1 MKHFLFLTLL
11 IMGCTDPATQ
21 PQTSATNQPPSPV
34 EPEPTPAPWGGLK
47 VQFVGQPLP
56 DAKQIVVM
64 LHGYGASQEDL
75 IPLGEYIGV
84 EQQCQVY
91 PEAPISVPDGGF
103 AWATEDAHWESSTKQ
118 IIALIEEL
126 HDSNQDA
133 KIAVGGFSQGA
144 TLASLLA
151 KDPELPVDDLF
162 LYSPAWLEFKSEL
175 PDKVRPDVLLAH
187 GRFDQVLPFFDAK
200 EMLGAL
206 LRHDA
211 NVNWIP
217 FNDGHTIPKQ
227 VVDATRDKLQR

>member
-1 MKHFLFLTLL
+1 M
-11 IMGCTDPATQ
+11 
-21 PQTSATNQPPSPV
+21 
-34 EPEPTPAPWGGLK
+34 
-47 VQFVGQPLP
+47 
-56 DAKQIVVM
+56 
-64 LHGYGASQEDL
+64 
-75 IPLGEYIGV
+75 
-84 EQQCQVY
+84 
-91 PEAPISVPDGGF
+91 
-103 AWATEDAHWESSTKQ
+103 
-118 IIALIEEL
+118 
-126 HDSNQDA
+126 
-133 KIAVGGFSQGA
+133 GGFSQGA